1 MSICLTQMPCHT
13 SNHTV
18 TQHWQPRRG
27 KKKKIKKRDLP
38 PKLSELPAFLLQYY
52 KLEQFVFFVLTW
64 VVTLPTLNIFMW
76 LILHF
81 LGGPQTSCRFCCETP
96 TFLKKNSS
104 QNCTAFLIKMWTRC
118 TGLFTYNSEP
128 VICRD
133 FSLLS
138 PPAIISNPLSPA
150 NTFFH
155 SITWYTSRVSL
166 LGPSL
171 IVRKPG
177 NIGNLCSTGSKFNF
191 QVTESLGKKEKLCM
205 NSHVLCRVQTSH
217 WPTTYVTYTE
227 AYSQPYKTTFLV
239 SQLKVYCVI
248 STKWLI
254 NHIHTLYVIDI
265 Y

>member
-1 MSICLTQMPCHT
+1 
-13 SNHTV
+13 
-18 TQHWQPRRG
+18 
-27 KKKKIKKRDLP
+27 
-38 PKLSELPAFLLQYY
+38 
-52 KLEQFVFFVLTW
+52 
-64 VVTLPTLNIFMW
+64 
-76 LILHF
+76 
-81 LGGPQTSCRFCCETP
+81 
-96 TFLKKNSS
+96 
-104 QNCTAFLIKMWTRC
+104 MWTRC

-150 NTFFH
+150 NTFLH

-166 LGPSL
+166 LGPSS

-191 QVTESLGKKEKLCM
+191 QVTESLGQKEKLCM
-205 NSHVLCRVQTSH
+205 NSHVLYRVQTSH
-217 WPTTYVTYTE
+217 WPTIYVTYTE

-239 SQLKVYCVI
+239 SQLKVYCII

-254 NHIHTLYVIDI
+254 NHIHTLYMSLTFTRTSMTCLRDI
-265 Y
+265 CHSVLLAKRLLSKDNPGFGRDGVQNVHTAGTQQQWLGQLIKSEHWPAGVFLVCFERLSIKLCASQ